1 MPISSSGSRMQACR
15 ELSPAR
21 TQPAVGGPG
30 AGQVLF
36 LLGTLLDEN
45 FIPAVDNPDIH
56 HHDILPVGER
66 FPAHKGLAGAVAVD
80 VIDVA
85 DLFGL

>member
-1 MPISSSGSRMQACR
+1 M
-15 ELSPAR
+15 
-21 TQPAVGGPG
+21 GGPG